1 MLPFQDGEY
10 ELRALFEQPIEKRYR
25 NSNIIV
31 YFHFQLDKLMFIPS
45 MVLLCPEWLVSKPKY
60 ASLGHKFPALFSKDD
75 IAIEYVP
82 Q

>member
-1 MLPFQDGEY
+1 
-10 ELRALFEQPIEKRYR
+10 
-25 NSNIIV
+25 
-31 YFHFQLDKLMFIPS
+31 